1 MTMQCNQLMQRDRQ
15 HDSMHVVPFGN
26 IPIIIIS
33 SLRNYWIHRL
43 LLSATPRRAHDDSP
57 SLTPQQAHDVSGS
70 LSVPNGHTIRQ
81 LTPHKGTRS
90 W

>member
-1 MTMQCNQLMQRDRQ
+1 MQRDRQ

-26 IPIIIIS
+26 IPNIIVS

-57 SLTPQQAHDVSGS
+57 SLTPQQAHDVYGS
-70 LSVPNGHTIRQ
+70 EWAHNPTAHTPQRHTVLVIYQ
-81 LTPHKGTRS
+81 
-90 W
+90 